1 MKDGSGDPGRQD
13 LPCRRDRSRL
23 SALLTLTAIFMF
35 ASCSSSPPSGPPG
48 SASPSPSTT
57 ESTSDHVVRLV
68 VLGDSIA
75 SGETCDGCTTYPEQL
90 ATAMGDSLGV
100 EVETRNLAVP
110 GAEVADLLELV
121 RTDSTVQGALT
132 EANAIL
138 ITIGINDLAFGRLDD
153 PCDVAPDFPRV
164 RWSSITHSC
173 VEDATA
179 EYQRDLTAVL
189 DEIVGLRAGEPTMLR
204 VTTVYNSVIGDL
216 VDPTWNSPA
225 AVKPSTY
232 AVDRMAKAQCE
243 VAEAHDGLCAD
254 TYRAL
259 NGEDGSESAQP
270 FLNPADATHL
280 AQPGEDA
287 FAAALIALGF
297 APLQQ

>member
-1 MKDGSGDPGRQD
+1 MKDGWRDPGRQG
-13 LPCRRDRSRL
+13 LACRRDRPRL
-23 SALLTLTAIFMF
+23 PALLTLTAMLLFT
-35 ASCSSSPPSGPPG
+35 SCASSPSTASPG
-48 SASPSPSTT
+48 SALPSLSANG
-57 ESTSDHVVRLV
+57 STSDHAVRLV

-75 SGETCDGCTTYPEQL
+75 LGETCAGCTTYPEQL
-90 ATAMGDSLGV
+90 ATALGHSLGV

-110 GAEVADLLELV
+110 GAEVANLLDLV
-121 RTDSTVQGALT
+121 RTDSTVQGSIA

-138 ITIGINDLAFGRLDD
+138 VTIGLNDLAFNRLDD
-153 PCDVAPDFPRV
+153 PCDVAPDYPRV

-173 VEDATA
+173 VDDATA

-189 DEIVGLRAGEPTMLR
+189 DEIDGLRGGEPTMLR

-254 TYRAL
+254 TYHAL

-280 AQPGEDA
+280 AQAGEDA
-287 FAAALIALGF
+287 FAANLIALGF
-297 APLQQ
+297 APLQ

>member
-1 MKDGSGDPGRQD
+1 MKGVWRDPGRQGLACD
-13 LPCRRDRSRL
+13 RDRPRL

-35 ASCSSSPPSGPPG
+35 SCSSSPSSGSPG
-48 SASPSPSTT
+48 SASTSPSAT
-57 ESTSDHVVRLV
+57 ESTSDPAVRLV

-75 SGETCDGCTTYPEQL
+75 SGETCTGCTTYPEQL

-121 RTDSTVQGALT
+121 RTDSTVQRALA

-138 ITIGINDLAFGRLDD
+138 VTIGINDLAFGRLDD

-164 RWSSITHSC
+164 RWSSVTHSC
-173 VEDATA
+173 VEEATA
-179 EYQRDLTAVL
+179 EYQRDLNAVL
-189 DEIVGLRAGEPTMLR
+189 DEIDDLRAGEPTMLR

-225 AVKPSTY
+225 AVKPSTF
-232 AVDRMAKAQCE
+232 AVDRMAEAQCE

-254 TYRAL
+254 TFHAL

-280 AQPGEDA
+280 AQAGEDA

-297 APLQQ
+297 APLQR